1 MRVLLRA
8 TAKTAE
14 WLAVLVAVG
23 GFWLFA
29 GTSGVRA
36 HAEPDEIRPGNGAVV
51 TSIPA
56 GVNIVMTQEM
66 ARQPGANDIDV
77 IAADGTEVTTEAA
90 TLDLE
95 NRRKLTVPLP
105 GDLTPG
111 LYTVRWKTL
120 SAEDGDSETGDL
132 SFTYDPNGN
141 AAPGIER
148 LGEEPSVAPTIT
160 AGGDGD
166 VSPFSSQ
173 QPSTRGTWVAAAA
186 AGIAGLAIGGT
197 LAFLLVQ
204 RRMGP
209 LV

>member
-1 MRVLLRA
+1 MLLRA
-8 TAKTAE
+8 TARTAE
-14 WLAVLVAVG
+14 WLAMLAAVG
-23 GFWLFA
+23 GFWLLA

-56 GVNIVMTQEM
+56 GVNIVMTQEL

-95 NRRKLTVPLP
+95 DRRRLMVPLP
-105 GDLTPG
+105 DDLTPG

-132 SFTYDPNGN
+132 SFTYDPDGN

-148 LGEEPSVAPTIT
+148 LGEEPSVRPTIT
-160 AGGDGD
+160 AAGDGD

-173 QPSTRGTWVAAAA
+173 QPSTRGAWVAAAA

-197 LAFLLVQ
+197 LTFLLVQ